1 MLEITFD
8 TPVLKVKG
16 LETKFDTVPVSASL
30 EILLDNRDLAQ
41 IVQQLH
47 YWTLKGYGEVID
59 GVRWF
64 YKSIDEWI
72 REVFPTFTQWKLGKM
87 MKQLADRRIIRR
99 EKLFTKHQIQN
110 GDRFWWQPKNQ
121 TYYYSLDYKKLQELA
136 ENFTSP
142 FDKGGREESNS
153 TNNREFVPERSETK
167 NTSTKAETAENS
179 VSIKTQIL
187 SNKEIEDTKDFD
199 CAKNNTKN
207 TSIENNSRDLS
218 LPHLPCECKGKKD
231 SNQDSQELS
240 NRLLDNPEEIDSV
253 DFSNPEPDTNNER
266 VEQKI
271 NQNKNTNK
279 SRTHIETEQLQKTE
293 RPSPKLKATSTKQ
306 KRDFKGPWQDEAE
319 KSQFYRALIQALPI
333 VANSH
338 SPQGLAKTIIA
349 QLKRGEEHTYWDDFK
364 AGLPIGSS
372 TKPEW
377 EIEPGVPY
385 PMFIEYLTEKIIRGN
400 NTQTPEQARNE
411 VFRILD
417 KPRQAKAFWGQFK
430 RSVVNVSEQ
439 VSRDHALGVS
449 NPNTPVWTRERIEP
463 TVEEAAMA
471 GKTIMAVNSDD
482 LTAIESVKTRCGQ
495 VLSQLENAEC
505 ARRQAL
511 EATSREPSGKDS
523 AVVSTPPNC
532 PNAHT
537 STSSDKS
544 IEVSPS
550 SDPWKNDEVDVLDE
564 PQPKPSM
571 REMLAQR
578 GVKGFCKPMPKVS
591 RAEAEAEA
599 KAESEAKQR
608 QQMNHKTHL
617 SQMSVDEINEL
628 VKDPIFRAQ
637 LTPQL
642 IDSNYELITDY
653 LGQIIGI
660 KLSEL
665 QIREKRSQ
673 SMGE

>member
-153 TNNREFVPERSETK
+153 TNNREFITERSETK

-207 TSIENNSRDLS
+207 TSIENNSRELS
-218 LPHLPCECKGKKD
+218 LPHLPCECKEKKG
-231 SNQDSQELS
+231 SSQNSQELS
-240 NRLLDNPEEIDSV
+240 NSELPKIQEIDFVNPEVIEEGANVRQI
-253 DFSNPEPDTNNER
+253 EE
-266 VEQKI
+266 KI
-271 NQNKNTNK
+271 NQNKNT
-279 SRTHIETEQLQKTE
+279 IENLTQPVAEKLHKDE

-306 KRDFKGPWQDEAE
+306 KRENKAPWQDEAE

-377 EIEPGVPY
+377 EVEPGVPY
-385 PMFIEYLTEKIIRGN
+385 PMFIEYLTEKIIKGN
-400 NTQTPEQARNE
+400 NTQTQEQARNE

-430 RSVVNVSEQ
+430 CSVVNVSES
-439 VSRDHALGVS
+439 VERDRALGVS

-463 TVEEAAMA
+463 SVEEAAIA
-471 GKTIMAVNSDD
+471 GKTIMAANGANQA
-482 LTAIESVKTRCGQ
+482 AIEGTKTRCGQ
-495 VLSQLENAEC
+495 VLSQLEN
-505 ARRQAL
+505 
-511 EATSREPSGKDS
+511 KDS
-523 AVVSTPPNC
+523 VKGSTLPPS
-532 PNAHT
+532 PHAEGK
-537 STSSDKS
+537 SSDKS

-550 SDPWKNDEVDVLDE
+550 SDPWKNDNEVDPKDE

-578 GVKGFCKPMPKVS
+578 GVKGFCKPMPKVTQ
-591 RAEAEAEA
+591 AEIEKDVREQSVP
-599 KAESEAKQR
+599 KTNIESMTLE
-608 QQMNHKTHL
+608 
-617 SQMSVDEINEL
+617 EINDYL
-628 VKDPIFRAQ
+628 TDPILRAQ

-642 IDSNYELITDY
+642 FHSNYELITDY
-653 LGQIIGI
+653 LGQIIGV

-665 QIREKRSQ
+665 QIREKQSQ
-673 SMGE
+673 SLGE

>member
-1 MLEITFD
+1 MRKITFGE
-8 TPVLKVKG
+8 PVLKIEG

-153 TNNREFVPERSETK
+153 TNNREFITERSETK
-167 NTSTKAETAENS
+167 NTSTKAETPENS

-207 TSIENNSRDLS
+207 TSIENNSRELS
-218 LPHLPCECKGKKD
+218 LPHLPCECKEKKD
-231 SNQDSQELS
+231 SSQNSQELS
-240 NRLLDNPEEIDSV
+240 NSELPKIQEVDFVNPEVIE
-253 DFSNPEPDTNNER
+253 EGTNVGQ
-266 VEQKI
+266 VEEKI
-271 NQNKNTNK
+271 NQYKNT
-279 SRTHIETEQLQKTE
+279 IEDSTQPVAEKLHKDE
-293 RPSPKLKATSTKQ
+293 RPSPKLKATKTKQ
-306 KRDFKGPWQDEAE
+306 KRRSAILGVSPKSNFVSERENKAPWQDEAE

-377 EIEPGVPY
+377 EVEPGVPY
-385 PMFIEYLTEKIIRGN
+385 PMFIEYLTEKIIKGN

-430 RSVVNVSEQ
+430 CSVVNVSES
-439 VSRDHALGVS
+439 VERDRALGVS

-463 TVEEAAMA
+463 SVEEAERA
-471 GKTIMAVNSDD
+471 GQKIMAANGTNQAVIKGAETLQLESNNSD
-482 LTAIESVKTRCGQ
+482 
-495 VLSQLENAEC
+495 
-505 ARRQAL
+505 
-511 EATSREPSGKDS
+511 P
-523 AVVSTPPNC
+523 VS
-532 PNAHT
+532 
-537 STSSDKS
+537 SSS
-544 IEVSPS
+544 SPQIS
-550 SDPWKNDEVDVLDE
+550 PTEDPWIEGDE
-564 PQPKPSM
+564 PQLSM
-571 REMLAQR
+571 REMLEAR
-578 GVKGFCKPMPKVS
+578 GVKGFCTHRALNKPMPKVS
-591 RAEAEAEA
+591 QAEVAAEER
-599 KAESEAKQR
+599 KQTKP
-608 QQMNHKTHL
+608 KTNIAT
-617 SQMSVDEINEL
+617 MSLAEINDYL
-628 VKDPIFRAQ
+628 TDPILRAQ

-642 IDSNYELITDY
+642 MQSDYELITDE
-653 LGQIIGI
+653 LGQIIRA
-660 KLSEL
+660 KLSEA
-665 QIREKRSQ
+665 QIRERRSQ
-673 SMGE
+673 TSGE

>member
-153 TNNREFVPERSETK
+153 TNNREFITERSETR
-167 NTSTKAETAENS
+167 NTSTKAETPENS

-207 TSIENNSRDLS
+207 TSIENNSRELS
-218 LPHLPCECKGKKD
+218 LPHLPCECKEKKD
-231 SNQDSQELS
+231 SSQNSQELS
-240 NRLLDNPEEIDSV
+240 NSELPKIQEIDFVNPEVIE
-253 DFSNPEPDTNNER
+253 EGTNVGQIE
-266 VEQKI
+266 EKI
-271 NQNKNTNK
+271 NQNKNT
-279 SRTHIETEQLQKTE
+279 IENSTQPVAEKLHKDE
-293 RPSPKLKATSTKQ
+293 RPSPKLKATKTKQ
-306 KRDFKGPWQDEAE
+306 KRRSAVLGVSPKSNFVSERENKAPWQDEAE

-377 EIEPGVPY
+377 EVEPGVPY
-385 PMFIEYLTEKIIRGN
+385 PMFIEYLTEKIIKGN
-400 NTQTPEQARNE
+400 NTQTQEQARNE

-430 RSVVNVSEQ
+430 RSVVNVSES
-439 VSRDHALGVS
+439 VERDRALGVS

-463 TVEEAAMA
+463 SVEEAERA
-471 GKTIMAVNSDD
+471 GQKIMAVNDD
-482 LTAIESVKTRCGQ
+482 IKLPESKK
-495 VLSQLENAEC
+495 EI
-505 ARRQAL
+505 
-511 EATSREPSGKDS
+511 
-523 AVVSTPPNC
+523 
-532 PNAHT
+532 
-537 STSSDKS
+537 TSSSSSVSSLNKS
-544 IEVSPS
+544 EQVSLPP
-550 SDPWKNDEVDVLDE
+550 DPWKNDEVDVLDE
-564 PQPKPSM
+564 PKPSL
-571 REMLAQR
+571 REMLADR
-578 GVKGFCKPMPKVS
+578 GVKGFCRQMPKVTQ
-591 RAEAEAEA
+591 AEIAAEER
-599 KAESEAKQR
+599 KQTSP
-608 QQMNHKTHL
+608 KTNIAT
-617 SQMSVDEINEL
+617 MAIAEINDYL
-628 VKDPIFRAQ
+628 TDPILRAQ

-642 IDSNYELITDY
+642 MQSNYELTTDE
-653 LGQIIGI
+653 LGQIIAV
-660 KLSEL
+660 KLSDL
-665 QIREKRSQ
+665 QIREKQSQ
-673 SMGE
+673 SLGE